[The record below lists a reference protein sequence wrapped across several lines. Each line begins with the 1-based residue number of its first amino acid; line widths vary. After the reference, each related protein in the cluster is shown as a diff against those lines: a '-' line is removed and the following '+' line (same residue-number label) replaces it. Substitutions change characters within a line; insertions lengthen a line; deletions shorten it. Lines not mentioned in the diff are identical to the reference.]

1 MTMQSLSSSS
11 FSLSRRSCSF
21 RWVTFTWCFGSCTS
35 SSLLLLSLSSS
46 LYAPVHPEACRLISC
61 GRYLRKHTGQATS
74 SVGTGPL

>member
-11 FSLSRRSCSF
+11 FSSSRRSCSF
-21 RWVTFTWCFGSCTS
+21 RWVTFTWCFGSCNS
-35 SSLLLLSLSSS
+35 SSSLSSS

-61 GRYLRKHTGQATS
+61 DRYLRKHTGQATS